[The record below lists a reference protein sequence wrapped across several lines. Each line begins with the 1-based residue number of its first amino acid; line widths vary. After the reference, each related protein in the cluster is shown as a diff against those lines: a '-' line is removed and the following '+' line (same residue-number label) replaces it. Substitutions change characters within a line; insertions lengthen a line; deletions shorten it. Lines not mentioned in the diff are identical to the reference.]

1 MSFDEN
7 QHNRSSDGKFAEKVG
22 TEPDDGFGAMLA
34 ETLRTIR
41 ERDQREAEDDAA
53 GPRVVR
59 DQFGNFPPGF
69 TIADLIIDEDD
80 DDDNDEF
87 DASRKFSSMR
97 SYPGMNGIPMTAVD
111 APKKFCVECG
121 DEVSVGDEGVTHH
134 VTEDGDIDH
143 DKDAEHTAIDD
154 SEYGDETP
162 VLFVTD
168 DGYEV
173 RPADDQDAYAVY
185 DESGTYITTVTSV
198 SDDHLS
204 IEDELREKLA
214 ELKAADGR

>member
-34 ETLRTIR
+34 ETLRTVR
-41 ERDQREAEDDAA
+41 ERDQREADA
-53 GPRVVR
+53 
-59 DQFGNFPPGF
+59 
-69 TIADLIIDEDD
+69 
-80 DDDNDEF
+80 
-87 DASRKFSSMR
+87 DASR
-97 SYPGMNGIPMTAVD
+97 
-111 APKKFCVECG
+111 KFCVECG
-121 DEVSVGDEGVTHH
+121 DEVSVGDDGVAHH
-134 VTEDGDIDH
+134 ITEDGDIDY

-154 SEYGDETP
+154 SEYGDEVP

-173 RPADDQDAYAVY
+173 HPEDDQDAYAVY
-185 DESGTYITTVTSV
+185 DKSGTYITTVTGV

-214 ELKAADGR
+214 ELEAADGR